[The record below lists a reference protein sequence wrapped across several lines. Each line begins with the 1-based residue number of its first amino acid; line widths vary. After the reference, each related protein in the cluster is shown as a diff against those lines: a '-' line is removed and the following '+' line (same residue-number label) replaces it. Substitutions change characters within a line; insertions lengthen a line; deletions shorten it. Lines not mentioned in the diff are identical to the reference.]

1 MNTEFPKNISPLE
14 RDEEIFTRVA
24 EKIRAAIPKDF
35 NVQMSALIQ
44 PVLKNRYLDAI
55 LEIKIPEM
63 PTVEFAAGV
72 KKTLNRPQMIA
83 ALDQLNRVMDSGFN
97 KLVAARYIPEN
108 VQQELKD
115 RGVSFADATGNV
127 SIQLQTPLIVIN
139 SRGATTDPWKGPG
152 RPTQSLKGVS
162 AGQIVR
168 TLCDYSSPIKI
179 QKLIIESGAS
189 RGSAYRMVDFLT
201 ENKFITRQEG
211 SQVSVNDWKR
221 LLLAWSQEVNVLDSG
236 VTKSYIN
243 QRGLKELQSKL
254 AKIDSR
260 KYVLTGSLAAEKY
273 YAYADPFTAMIYT
286 TNIDE
291 LAYELGLL
299 ETSKGANVI
308 LSSPNTP
315 VVFDRTSIYKAM
327 NIAAPSQIVVDL
339 FWGPGRNPEEGK
351 ALLDWMEANENV
363 WRIKSDN

>member
-1 MNTEFPKNISPLE
+1 MNSEASKNISPLE

-44 PVLKNRYLDAI
+44 PLLKDRNLDAI
-55 LEIKIPEM
+55 LEIKIPNI
-63 PTVEFAAGV
+63 PPVEFATEV
-72 KKTLNRPQMIA
+72 KRILNRPQMLA
-83 ALDQLNRVMDSGFN
+83 ALDQLSRITNDNYN
-97 KLVAARYIPEN
+97 KLVAAKYIPEPIQN
-108 VQQELKD
+108 ELKD

-127 SIQLQTPLIVIN
+127 SINLQNPLMVIN

-152 RPTQSLKGVS
+152 RPTQSLKGVP

-168 TLCDYSSPIKI
+168 TLCDYGSPIKI

-189 RGSAYRMVDFLT
+189 RGSAYRMIDFLT
-201 ENKFITRQEG
+201 ANKFATKQVG
-211 SQVSVNDWKR
+211 SQVSVNDCKQ
-221 LLLAWSQEVNVLDSG
+221 LLLAWSKEVDVFGSG

-243 QRGLKELQSKL
+243 PRGLNELQSKL
-254 AKIDSR
+254 AEIDSR

-291 LAYELGLL
+291 LALELGFL
-299 ETSKGANVI
+299 ETNKGANVI

-315 VVFDRTSIYKAM
+315 VVFDRTSIYKGM
-327 NIAAPSQIVVDL
+327 NIAAPSQIAVDL
-339 FWGPGRNPEEGK
+339 LGGPGRNPEEGK
-351 ALLDWMEANENV
+351 TLLDWMEANENV
-363 WRIKSDN
+363 WRIKPDN